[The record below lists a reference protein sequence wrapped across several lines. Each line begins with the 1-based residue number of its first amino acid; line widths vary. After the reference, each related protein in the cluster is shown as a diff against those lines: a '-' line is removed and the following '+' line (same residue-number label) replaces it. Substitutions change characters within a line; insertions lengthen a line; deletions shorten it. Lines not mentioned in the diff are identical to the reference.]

1 MPLSPAE
8 TTPDE
13 GAGVVS
19 VLVAVEVVG
28 AGVRLSPAGVASEVG
43 AEV

>member
-1 MPLSPAE
+1 VPLSPAE

-28 AGVRLSPAGVASEVG
+28 AGVRLSPGVTSEVG
-43 AEV
+43 AVV